1 MYEVEK
7 LLAPISG
14 TQEFGED
21 ISFSRELDA
30 IVEARRFE
38 DSSLDQGEWITE
50 IKTANWPLVMDYCAT
65 LIETRSK
72 DLRLAVWL
80 TEAGTKLHQF
90 SGLSSGYFLIAGL
103 CEHFW
108 DGLYPLPDEG
118 DQEQRIGNLHWILSR
133 SIQLIKEIPITEGK
147 GSAYSMLDFDSARAR
162 AANVERLIM
171 EGSPAEEGP
180 KLADLE
186 LARKKSSRAFY
197 EKLFN
202 DAQQC
207 QFALMQLE
215 RAVDARL
222 GVDGPGFSSAKETLD
237 NAIKLITRF
246 AQDSGLQ
253 TTPVTQQGAETT
265 PTDTAT
271 GNNYAAGALDHPQQ
285 TQQNNMH
292 GSPQTRAQALAQLR
306 EVAQFFRR
314 TEPHSPVAYLADK
327 AAHWG
332 DMPLHVW
339 LSTVIKDPASLSHVE
354 ELLGLRADPEIS

>member
-7 LLAPISG
+7 LLAPIG
-14 TQEFGED
+14 TTQQFGED

-30 IVEARRFE
+30 IVEARRFD
-38 DSSLDQGEWITE
+38 DSTLDQGEWVTE

-65 LIETRSK
+65 LIATRSK

-90 SGLSSGYFLIAGL
+90 GGLSSGYFLIAGL

-108 DGLYPLPDEG
+108 EGLYPLPDEG
-118 DQEQRIGNLHWILSR
+118 DQEQRIGNLYWILSR
-133 SIQLIKEIPITEGK
+133 SLQLIKEIPITEGK

-162 AANVERLIM
+162 AANAERLIM
-171 EGSPAEEGP
+171 EGLPAEEGP

-197 EKLFN
+197 EKLLN
-202 DAQQC
+202 EAQQC

-222 GVDGPGFSSAKETLD
+222 GVNGPGFSSAKETLD
-237 NAIKLITRF
+237 SAIKLITRF
-246 AQDSGLQ
+246 AQDTGLQ
-253 TTPVTQQGAETT
+253 TAPAAQAGNGAAH
-265 PTDTAT
+265 TDTAPFNGTT
-271 GNNYAAGALDHPQQ
+271 GAPDHPQQ
-285 TQQNNMH
+285 TEQKNMH
-292 GSPQTRAQALAQLR
+292 GCPQTRAQALAQLR

-339 LSTVIKDPASLSHVE
+339 LSTVIKDPSSLSHVE
-354 ELLGLRADPEIS
+354 ELLGLRVDPENG